1 MTTSNQIVNLFN
13 EIFSSNNGDFES
25 TITHLKEMGYGINYH
40 TFEEQPGRRFTT
52 VFTKHCDLDKEE
64 NPISTGAI
72 FDLNGEL
79 RSYPGNKAKDYTLTN
94 DSTISLLGDGI
105 TLNNKHFTCSLPV
118 SGYMYYAGTRMMLWN
133 SGTPDVPAWRLSTSK
148 AVNAFESK
156 WNTEKSF
163 GQMFTDLLSNYHQT
177 LSTFCAQLNPNCS
190 YSFMMIH
197 PEMHN
202 IISNNQNGCLY
213 LVGVYDVSSYVHLD
227 TENVYQQYF
236 ASTNGLVSKINT
248 TTYGTYQELYD
259 LFQRISNGTSVGEIL
274 TDADF
279 NNYKVLNN
287 DFATVHN
294 TQCTTQNDIEG
305 YFQIRNEPSVKELY
319 SSLYPNKVYGQG
331 LIEEELKKV
340 IRMLHSLYIRKFPM
354 KQNVGHLD
362 KPIDV
367 FLRHVLHNHYMQ
379 TKEKI
384 KYEKV
389 FELFNSNEK
398 FVSDG
403 LGYRQ
408 YQLYNSVKNSFG
420 TEM

>member
-1 MTTSNQIVNLFN
+1 MTTSNEIVNLFN
-13 EIFSSNNGDFES
+13 EIFSSKDGDFGS
-25 TITHLKEMGYGINYH
+25 TISHLKEMGYGINYH
-40 TFEEQPGRRFTT
+40 TFEEQPGRRFIT

-72 FDLNGEL
+72 FDLNGKL
-79 RSYPGNKAKDYTLTN
+79 RSYPGNKAKDYTLTPTTSVALSGEGIMVN
-94 DSTISLLGDGI
+94 DKG
-105 TLNNKHFTCSLPV
+105 FTCSFPV
-118 SGYMYYAGTRMMLWN
+118 SGYMYYSGTRMMLWN
-133 SGTPDVPAWRLSTSK
+133 SGTSDVPVWRLSTSK

-163 GQMFTDLLSNYHQT
+163 GQMFTDLLANYHLT

-190 YSFMMIH
+190 YSFMMVH

-202 IISNNQNGCLY
+202 VISSNSHGTLY
-213 LVGVYDVSSYVHLD
+213 LVGVYDVESYQHLN
-227 TENVYQQYF
+227 TEQVYQEMF
-236 ASTNGLVSKINT
+236 SFFNGLVSKITT
-248 TTYGTYQELYD
+248 TTYGTYQELSD
-259 LFQRISNGTSVGEIL
+259 LFLRVANGTSVGEIL

-294 TQCTTQNDIEG
+294 TQCTTQNDVEG
-305 YFQIRNEPSVKELY
+305 YFQIRNDPSVKDMY
-319 SSLYPNKVYGQG
+319 SNLYPNKVYGQA
-331 LIEEELKKV
+331 LIEDELKKV
-340 IRMLHSLYIRKFPM
+340 VRRLHSLYIEKFPL
-354 KQNVGHLD
+354 KKNVGHLD

-367 FLRHVLHNHYMQ
+367 FLRHVLHNHYIQ

-389 FELFNSNEK
+389 FELFNTNEK

-403 LGYRQ
+403 LGFRQ
-408 YQLYNSVKNSFG
+408 YQLYTSVKNSFG
-420 TEM
+420 SEM